1 MKQMSM
7 KQRMKLLEQ
16 QIAEYEKNYGPLPSQ
31 DTSKRVYDN
40 TSRIIQADERGQKIY
55 ALVEQGA
62 SVKEIAEAHGLSQ
75 GTVYQIIEGYT
86 TRHGLSSLKGAARE
100 TADER
105 AEKFRS
111 KKLQGATLEEIGEMY
126 DLSRERVRQIIA
138 KYEKRH
144 DLPSSIPVSRKVKK
158 DAKKADIEEYKTEQ
172 RFEKQKQFKRFV
184 PIFQLDAH
192 LVGRFLKE
200 LGGRT
205 VLYGF
210 DGKSQINPKRRKDG
224 SMYPSQTEPTNIFIT
239 RNNKHLTVH
248 SWVLQQCSVSVEEGQ
263 QCHHIDGDITN
274 NMLENLQ
281 MLSNAEHGRITMQEQ
296 MEKGTIRL
304 KPRINVKPAT
314 CRVQKTGSKSARELR
329 AKQISF
335 DFGA

>member
-1 MKQMSM
+1 MEQMSM
-7 KQRMKLLEQ
+7 KQRMRLLEQ

-31 DTSKRVYDN
+31 DTPTKRTYDN
-40 TSRIIQADERGQKIY
+40 TSRVAQADERAQTIY
-55 ALVEQGA
+55 TLVEQGVP
-62 SVKEIAEAHGLSQ
+62 VKEIAQTYGLSQ
-75 GTVYQIIEGYT
+75 GSVYQIIEGYT
-86 TRHGLSSLKGAARE
+86 SRHGLPSLKGAARE

-105 AEKFRS
+105 AE
-111 KKLQGATLEEIGEMY
+111 
-126 DLSRERVRQIIA
+126 
-138 KYEKRH
+138 
-144 DLPSSIPVSRKVKK
+144 
-158 DAKKADIEEYKTEQ
+158 KADIEEYKTEQ

-200 LGGRT
+200 LGSRT

-239 RNNKHLTVH
+239 CNNKHLTVH

-274 NMLENLQ
+274 NMFENLQ
-281 MLSNAEHGRITMQEQ
+281 VLSNAEHGRITMQEQ